1 MWKLIIQ
8 NKKFLKVLDS
18 WQTTDWDLNLKS
30 KHRHGRG
37 GRPIDQSNWDIA
49 DYDEISVKATS
60 NEYIEEII
68 AGADPEYFTVVNPF
82 GELPFGKYILDNM
95 PFEYDFYATAM
106 YKPRGFVG
114 WHNDVDIPGWFFMM
128 SYSPEGQGFFKYR
141 DAKSGEIIRKDD
153 VKGWNYVNFSVGT
166 TPETHYWHCALAPSL
181 RFTWLFG
188 FDCEQKYNQAL
199 DILNEDKDID

>member
-1 MWKLIIQ
+1 MLHIK
-8 NKKFLKVLDS
+8 NKKFLEVLNS
-18 WQTTDWDLNLKS
+18 WQTIDWDIDVES

-37 GRPIDQSNWDIA
+37 GRPIGQSHWDIA
-49 DYDEISVKATS
+49 DYDRISAWATS
-60 NEYIEEII
+60 DEYIQEII
-68 AGADPEYFTVVNPF
+68 QGAEPNYYTVVNPF
-82 GELPFGKYILDNM
+82 GKLPFGKYILDNM

-114 WHNDVDIPGWFFMM
+114 WHNDADIPGWFFMM

-141 DAKSGEIIRKDD
+141 DATSGEIIKKDD
-153 VKGWNYVNFSVGT
+153 VKGWNYVNFSVGS

-188 FDCEQKYNQAL
+188 FNSEEKYNQAL
-199 DILNEDKDID
+199 DILNEDIN

>member
-1 MWKLIIQ
+1 MLHIK
-8 NKKFLKVLDS
+8 NKKFLEVLNS
-18 WQTTDWDLNLKS
+18 WQTTDWDIDVKS

-37 GRPIDQSNWDIA
+37 GRLVGQPDWNIA
-49 DYDEISVKATS
+49 DYDKISAYATS
-60 NEYIEEII
+60 DEYIKEII
-68 AGADPEYFTVVNPF
+68 EGAEPLYYTVVNPF

-128 SYSPEGQGFFKYR
+128 SYSPEGLGFFKYR
-141 DAKSGEIIRKDD
+141 DAKSGEIIKKDD
-153 VKGWNYVNFSVGT
+153 VEGWNYVNFSVGT
-166 TPETHYWHCALAPSL
+166 APETHYWHCALAPSL

-188 FDCEQKYNQAL
+188 FNSEEKYNQAL
-199 DILNEDKDID
+199 DILNEDIN